1 MATESKHTI
10 MTTKQTFPSVTIEA
24 LPNGLLRLE
33 DPSYND
39 GAIIELHPA
48 QVQIMGAMVGFTFP
62 NKTGAALGRT
72 TARLKAL
79 AAQVSLLEGKLRYA
93 IEEQDIDVTP
103 ELMVT
108 EFVGHSLGELVQDL
122 EAIQA
127 PDLEPV
133 ADVLAN
139 PGGQLTLPV

>member
-1 MATESKHTI
+1 MT
-10 MTTKQTFPSVTIEA
+10 TTKQTFPSVTIEA

-33 DPSYND
+33 DPSYSD
-39 GAIIELHPA
+39 GGIIDLHPA
-48 QVQIMGAMVGFTFP
+48 QVQIMAAMMGFTFP
-62 NKTGAALGRT
+62 NKTGAALGRA

-79 AAQVSLLEGKLRYA
+79 TAQVSLLESKLLYA
-93 IEEQDIDVTP
+93 IREQDIDVTP

-133 ADVLAN
+133 ADALAN
-139 PGGQLTLPV
+139 PGRQLTLPV

>member
-1 MATESKHTI
+1 MT
-10 MTTKQTFPSVTIEA
+10 TTKQTFPSVSIEA

-33 DPSYND
+33 DPSYSD
-39 GAIIELHPA
+39 GGMIDLHPA
-48 QVQIMGAMVGFTFP
+48 QVQIMAAMMGFTFP
-62 NKTGAALGRT
+62 NKTGAALSRA

-79 AAQVSLLEGKLRYA
+79 TAQVSLLESKLLYA

-133 ADVLAN
+133 ADALAN

>member
-1 MATESKHTI
+1 
-10 MTTKQTFPSVTIEA
+10 MTPTKQTFPSVSIEA

-33 DPSYND
+33 DPSYSD
-39 GAIIELHPA
+39 GGIIDLHPA
-48 QVQIMGAMVGFTFP
+48 QVQILAAMVGFTFP
-62 NKTGAALGRT
+62 NKTGAALGRA

-79 AAQVSLLEGKLRYA
+79 TAQVSLQESKLLYA

-133 ADVLAN
+133 ADALAN